1 MKKSLKIFL
10 MTALILV
17 FAGSMAAF
25 SGCKKDNSKNWNVS
39 ASGKTV
45 KANITDDK
53 SGGYILNVEGTG
65 TIKDFSSKIDPP
77 WCEYRNKISEI
88 KIGEGITEIGT
99 NAFSA
104 VEVGRVVI
112 PRSVTTIY
120 TDAFSDNTV
129 LYLYGDVA
137 VYAGAKTLLY
147 SETEPSADGYWH
159 FVDGKPEKWILQKDV
174 KKVLFI
180 GNSFT
185 FYSNI
190 PGIFGELAKGA
201 GKNVTV
207 ESVTNG
213 SWTLSKFA
221 DKTDKYGA
229 QVHAKLTASDDYDAI
244 ILQDQSTRPLANK
257 TGFVSGIKA
266 MAEKINS
273 TQKSC
278 RIYLYATWGFEEYA
292 SKNNMTIPQ
301 MEAKIRAEYASAAK
315 EIGATVC
322 NVGKAFTEVY
332 TENKDINLYYTDNK
346 HPSYNG
352 AFLSACVHVSTILG
366 IDPRTSN
373 FNDPSEITPE
383 VAAILKQAA
392 YNAVFV

>member
-1 MKKSLKIFL
+1 

-25 SGCKKDNSKNWNVS
+25 SGCKKDNSENWNVS

-45 KANITDDK
+45 KANITDDNK
-53 SGGYILNVEGTG
+53 GGYILNVEGTG
-65 TIKDFSSKIDPP
+65 AIKDFSSRIDPP

-88 KIGEGITEIGT
+88 KLSEGITEIGT

-112 PRSVTTIY
+112 PKSVTTIY

-159 FVDGKPEKWILQKDV
+159 FADGKPKKWGI
-174 KKVLFI
+174 KVLFI

-221 DKTDKYGA
+221 DKTDEYGA

-332 TENKDINLYYTDNK
+332 TENKDINLYYKDNK

-373 FNDPSEITPE
+373 FNGSSE

>member
-1 MKKSLKIFL
+1 MKKRLKIFL

-45 KANITDDK
+45 KAKITDDNK
-53 SGGYILNVEGTG
+53 GGYILNVEGTG
-65 TIKDFSSKIDPP
+65 AIKDFSSRIDPP

-88 KIGEGITEIGT
+88 KLSEGITEIGT

-112 PRSVTTIY
+112 PKSVTTIY

-147 SETEPSADGYWH
+147 SETEPSSEGYWH
-159 FVDGKPEKWILQKDV
+159 FVDGKPEKWGI
-174 KKVLFI
+174 KVLFI

-221 DKTDKYGA
+221 DKTDEYGA
-229 QVHAKLTASDDYDAI
+229 KVHAKLTASDDYDAI

-332 TENKDINLYYTDNK
+332 TENNDINLYYSEDNK

-373 FNDPSEITPE
+373 FNGSSEITPE

-392 YNAVFV
+392 YVTVFG

>member
-1 MKKSLKIFL
+1 

-17 FAGSMAAF
+17 FAGSVAAF
-25 SGCKKDNSKNWNVS
+25 SGCKKDNTENWNVS

-53 SGGYILNVEGTG
+53 SGGYILNVEGTDA
-65 TIKDFSSKIDPP
+65 IKDFSSRIDPP

-88 KIGEGITEIGT
+88 KLSEGITEIGT

-112 PRSVTTIY
+112 PKSVTTIY

-147 SETEPSADGYWH
+147 SETAPSADGHWH

-221 DKTDKYGA
+221 DKTDEYGA
-229 QVHAKLTASDDYDAI
+229 KVHAKLTASDDYDAI
-244 ILQDQSTRPLANK
+244 ILQDQSTRPLSNK

-266 MAEKINS
+266 MADKINS

-301 MEAKIRAEYASAAK
+301 MEAKIRTEYASAAK

-332 TENKDINLYYTDNK
+332 TENEDINLYYTDNK

-373 FNDPSEITPE
+373 FNGSSEIMPE

-392 YNAVFV
+392 YNAVFGL

>member
-1 MKKSLKIFL
+1 

-17 FAGSMAAF
+17 FAGSAAAF
-25 SGCKKDNSKNWNVS
+25 SGCKKDNTENWNVS

-65 TIKDFSSKIDPP
+65 AIKDFSSRIDPP

-88 KIGEGITEIGT
+88 KLSEGITEIGT

-112 PRSVTTIY
+112 PKSVTTIY

-147 SETEPSADGYWH
+147 SETEPSSEGYWH

-221 DKTDKYGA
+221 DKTDEYGA
-229 QVHAKLTASDDYDAI
+229 KVHAKLTASDDYDAI

-266 MAEKINS
+266 MADKINS

-292 SKNNMTIPQ
+292 SKNNMTIPK

-315 EIGATVC
+315 EIGTTVC

-332 TENKDINLYYTDNK
+332 TENKDINLYYSEDNK
-346 HPSYNG
+346 HPSYSG

-366 IDPRTSN
+366 IDPRTSS
-373 FNDPSEITPE
+373 FNGSSEITPE

-392 YNAVFV
+392 YNAVFG

>member
-1 MKKSLKIFL
+1 

-25 SGCKKDNSKNWNVS
+25 SGCKKDNSENWNVS

-45 KANITDDK
+45 KANITDDNK
-53 SGGYILNVEGTG
+53 GGYILNVEGTG

-112 PRSVTTIY
+112 PKSVTTIY

-147 SETEPSADGYWH
+147 SETEPSSEGYWH

-221 DKTDKYGA
+221 DKTDEYGA
-229 QVHAKLTASDDYDAI
+229 QVHEKLTSNDDYDAI
-244 ILQDQSTRPLANK
+244 VLQDQSTRPLANK
-257 TGFVSGIKA
+257 TGCVSGIKA

-301 MEAKIRAEYASAAK
+301 MEAKIRAEYASAAR

-322 NVGKAFTEVY
+322 NVGEAFTKVY
-332 TENKDINLYYTDNK
+332 TESNDINLYYSDNK

-366 IDPRTSN
+366 IDPRTST
-373 FNDPSEITPE
+373 FNGSSEITPE
-383 VAAILKQAA
+383 VAAILKQAT
-392 YNAVFV
+392 YNAVFG

>member
-1 MKKSLKIFL
+1 

-17 FAGSMAAF
+17 FAGSAAAF
-25 SGCKKDNSKNWNVS
+25 SGCKKDNTENWNVS

-65 TIKDFSSKIDPP
+65 AIKDFSSRIDPP

-88 KIGEGITEIGT
+88 KLSEGITEIGT

-112 PRSVTTIY
+112 PKSVTTIY

-147 SETEPSADGYWH
+147 SETEQSADGYWH
-159 FVDGKPEKWILQKDV
+159 FVDGKPKKWGI
-174 KKVLFI
+174 KVLFI

-185 FYSNI
+185 RYSNI

-221 DKTDKYGA
+221 DKTDEYGA
-229 QVHAKLTASDDYDAI
+229 KVHAKLTASDDYDAI

-266 MAEKINS
+266 MADKINS

-301 MEAKIRAEYASAAK
+301 MEAKIRAEYASVAK

-322 NVGKAFTEVY
+322 NVGKAFTDVY

-366 IDPRTSN
+366 IDPRTSS
-373 FNDPSEITPE
+373 FNGSSEITPE

-392 YNAVFV
+392 YNAVFG

>member
-1 MKKSLKIFL
+1 

-25 SGCKKDNSKNWNVS
+25 SGCKKDNSENWNVS

-45 KANITDDK
+45 KANITDDNK
-53 SGGYILNVEGTG
+53 GGYILNVEGTG

-112 PRSVTTIY
+112 PKSVTTIY

-147 SETEPSADGYWH
+147 SETEPSSEGYWH

-201 GKNVTV
+201 GKNVT
-207 ESVTNG
+207 
-213 SWTLSKFA
+213 
-221 DKTDKYGA
+221 
-229 QVHAKLTASDDYDAI
+229 
-244 ILQDQSTRPLANK
+244 
-257 TGFVSGIKA
+257 
-266 MAEKINS
+266 
-273 TQKSC
+273 
-278 RIYLYATWGFEEYA
+278 
-292 SKNNMTIPQ
+292 
-301 MEAKIRAEYASAAK
+301 
-315 EIGATVC
+315 EIGRA
-322 NVGKAFTEVY
+322 
-332 TENKDINLYYTDNK
+332 
-346 HPSYNG
+346 
-352 AFLSACVHVSTILG
+352 HV
-366 IDPRTSN
+366 
-373 FNDPSEITPE
+373 
-383 VAAILKQAA
+383 
-392 YNAVFV
+392 

>member
-1 MKKSLKIFL
+1 

-17 FAGSMAAF
+17 FAGSAAAF
-25 SGCKKDNSKNWNVS
+25 SGCKKDNTENWNVS

-65 TIKDFSSKIDPP
+65 AIKDFSSRIDPP

-88 KIGEGITEIGT
+88 KLSEGITEIGT

-112 PRSVTTIY
+112 PKSVTTIY

-129 LYLYGDVA
+129 LYLYGDVE

-147 SETEPSADGYWH
+147 SKTEPSADGYWH
-159 FVDGKPEKWILQKDV
+159 FVDGKPKKWGI
-174 KKVLFI
+174 KVLFI

-221 DKTDKYGA
+221 DKTDEYGA
-229 QVHAKLTASDDYDAI
+229 KVHAKLTASDDYDAI

-266 MAEKINS
+266 MADKINS

-292 SKNNMTIPQ
+292 SKNNMTIPK

-332 TENKDINLYYTDNK
+332 TENKDINLYYPDNK
-346 HPSYNG
+346 HPSYTG

-373 FNDPSEITPE
+373 FNGSSEIMPE

-392 YNAVFV
+392 YNAVFG

>member
-1 MKKSLKIFL
+1 

-17 FAGSMAAF
+17 FAGSVAAF
-25 SGCKKDNSKNWNVS
+25 SGCKNDNPENWNVS

-65 TIKDFSSKIDPP
+65 AIKDFSSRIDPP

-88 KIGEGITEIGT
+88 KLSEGITEIGT

-112 PRSVTTIY
+112 PKSVTTIY

-129 LYLYGDVA
+129 LYLYGEVT

-332 TENKDINLYYTDNK
+332 TENNDINLYYSDDNK

-373 FNDPSEITPE
+373 FNGSSEITPE

-392 YNAVFV
+392 YNAVFG

>member
-1 MKKSLKIFL
+1 

-17 FAGSMAAF
+17 FAGSAAAF
-25 SGCKKDNSKNWNVS
+25 SGCKKDNTENWNVS
-39 ASGKTV
+39 AYGKTV

-65 TIKDFSSKIDPP
+65 AIKDFSSRIDPP

-88 KIGEGITEIGT
+88 KLSEGITEIGT

-112 PRSVTTIY
+112 PKSVTTIY

-159 FVDGKPEKWILQKDV
+159 FVDGKPEKWGI
-174 KKVLFI
+174 KVLFI

-185 FYSNI
+185 RYSNI

-221 DKTDKYGA
+221 DKTDEYGA
-229 QVHAKLTASDDYDAI
+229 KVHAKLTASDDYDAI

-257 TGFVSGIKA
+257 TGFVSGIRA
-266 MAEKINS
+266 MADKINS

-322 NVGKAFTEVY
+322 NVGKAFTDVY
-332 TENKDINLYYTDNK
+332 TENEDINLYYTDNK

-366 IDPRTSN
+366 IDPRTSS
-373 FNDPSEITPE
+373 FKGSSEITPE

-392 YNAVFV
+392 YNAVFG

>member
-1 MKKSLKIFL
+1 

-17 FAGSMAAF
+17 FAGSVAAF
-25 SGCKKDNSKNWNVS
+25 SGCKKENTENWNVS
-39 ASGKTV
+39 AFGKTV

-53 SGGYILNVEGTG
+53 RGGYILNVEGTG
-65 TIKDFSSKIDPP
+65 AIKDFSSRIDPP

-88 KIGEGITEIGT
+88 KLSEGITEIGT

-112 PRSVTTIY
+112 PKSVTTIY

-159 FVDGKPEKWILQKDV
+159 FVDGKPVKWGI
-174 KKVLFI
+174 KVLFI

-221 DKTDKYGA
+221 DKTDEYGA
-229 QVHAKLTASDDYDAI
+229 KVHAKLTASDDYDAI

-266 MAEKINS
+266 MADKINS

-278 RIYLYATWGFEEYA
+278 RIYLYTTWGFEEYA
-292 SKNNMTIPQ
+292 SKNNMTIPK

-373 FNDPSEITPE
+373 FNGSSEITPE
-383 VAAILKQAA
+383 IAAILKQAA
-392 YNAVFV
+392 YNAVFG